1 MGLEAAARKAVGG
14 PTPILIS
21 EPVEEAHTRGRLVL
35 PNELPGAVVG
45 RTLEGDLIAGFH
57 RVKSARSPLPQE
69 AIRFRGQGGVPN
81 SMFASEIHS
90 AVTII
95 KR

>member
-1 MGLEAAARKAVGG
+1 MGLEAAARKEVGG
-14 PTPILIS
+14 HPTPILIS
-21 EPVEEAHTRGRLVL
+21 KPVEEAHMRGR
-35 PNELPGAVVG
+35 PELPGAVVG

-69 AIRFRGQGGVPN
+69 AIRFHGPGGVPD
-81 SMFASEIHS
+81 SMFTSESHS
-90 AVTII
+90 SVTII